1 MQAVQ
6 QFAFEK
12 NAVRVVMR
20 ELDPWFVGADVCDAL
35 QLKNNRQVLTR
46 LDDDEKDVAN
56 GDTFGGKQ
64 KLVIVSEPGL
74 YRLIFTSRS
83 PNAERFK
90 RWLAHDVL
98 PELRKTGVFDAKG
111 VHNADTLGP
120 AASSDAEPRSWP
132 VIQKLQ
138 AVQLCA
144 RVHGRLRAE
153 AMWRAVGLP
162 PVPPPPIT
170 ATDEAR
176 ICLRHLLDSPA
187 YDAGPAIRD
196 LIEAALDEDENARA
210 HLLPC
215 GVRVYPDRDC
225 FLIANG
231 MPGLNQIFSGTDW
244 SGGRYVRVLR
254 RLPGVA
260 GAGTARF
267 GGINRRGSIVPS
279 SYLDEDAQPVP
290 VLN

>member
-20 ELDPWFVGADVCDAL
+20 EQDPWFVGVDVCRALDVKNSNDAL
-35 QLKNNRQVLTR
+35 GR
-46 LDDDEKDVAN
+46 LDEDEREVAN

-74 YRLIFTSRS
+74 YRLIFKSRAA
-83 PNAERFK
+83 NAERFK
-90 RWLAHDVL
+90 RWLAHEVI
-98 PELRKTGVFDAKG
+98 PAIRKLGFYDAKG
-111 VHNADTLGP
+111 VGNADPLSQIH
-120 AASSDAEPRSWP
+120 ASDDEPRTWP

-144 RVHGRLRAE
+144 RIHGRLRAE

-162 PVPPPPIT
+162 PVPPPPVT
-170 ATDEAR
+170 AVDEAR
-176 ICLRHLLDSPA
+176 ICLRYLLDSEA

-215 GVRVYPDRDC
+215 GIRVYPEREA
-225 FLIANG
+225 FLVANG
-231 MPGLNQIFSGTDW
+231 MPGLASIFSGTDW
-244 SGGRYVRVLR
+244 TAGRYVRVLR
-254 RLPGVA
+254 RLPGVV
-260 GAGTARF
+260 GSGTARF
-267 GGINRRGSIVPS
+267 GGINRRGSLVPA
-279 SYLDEDAQPVP
+279 SYLDEDARVP
-290 VLN
+290 ADA

>member
-1 MQAVQ
+1 MQPVQ

-20 ELDPWFVGADVCDAL
+20 EQDPWFVGIDVCRAL
-35 QLKNNRQVLTR
+35 ALKNNNQVLGR
-46 LDDDEKDVAN
+46 LDEDEREVAN

-83 PNAERFK
+83 TLAERFK

-111 VHNADTLGP
+111 VHSVDPLQSPSP
-120 AASSDAEPRSWP
+120 ADAEPRSWP

-144 RVHGRLRAE
+144 RIHGRLRAE

-162 PVPPPPIT
+162 PVPPPPVT
-170 ATDEAR
+170 AVDEAR

-225 FLIANG
+225 FLVANG
-231 MPGLNQIFSGTDW
+231 TPGLAAIFAGTDW
-244 SGGRYVRVLR
+244 TAGRYVRVLR

-260 GAGTARF
+260 TSGTARF
-267 GGINRRGSIVPS
+267 GGVNRRGSLVPS
-279 SYLDEDAQPVP
+279 SYLDEDAGALVAA
-290 VLN
+290 